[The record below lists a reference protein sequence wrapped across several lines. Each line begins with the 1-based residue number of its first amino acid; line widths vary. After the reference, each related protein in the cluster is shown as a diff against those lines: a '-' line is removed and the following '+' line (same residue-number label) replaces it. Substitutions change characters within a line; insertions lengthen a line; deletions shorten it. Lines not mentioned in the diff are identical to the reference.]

1 MAQIAEQR
9 TGEPK
14 YSDSKPCLGHC
25 KEYLF
30 GGKNGSALDFR
41 TLQVHSLM
49 LLNTSKKYHTAYR
62 ISKAN
67 TLHSQYQYRIGLR
80 EVVEQ

>member
-1 MAQIAEQR
+1 MTQMAEQL
-9 TGEPK
+9 TTEPK
-14 YSDSKPCLGHC
+14 YSDSEPCLGRC

-41 TLQVHSLM
+41 TLQVHCLM

-62 ISKAN
+62 IS
-67 TLHSQYQYRIGLR
+67 
-80 EVVEQ
+80 